1 MAETA
6 SLKRPHEDT
15 EETKET
21 TNGSERVEVRQSGYF
36 FLIYLTLQ
44 NLPFEFFDRRC
55 WVLGTNLNVTNQKCR

>member
-36 FLIYLTLQ
+36 SCLLDIVKLAF
-44 NLPFEFFDRRC
+44 
-55 WVLGTNLNVTNQKCR
+55 

>member
-21 TNGSERVEVRQSGYF
+21 ANGSERVEVRQSGYF
-36 FLIYLTLQ
+36 FSCLLDIVKLA
-44 NLPFEFFDRRC
+44 F
-55 WVLGTNLNVTNQKCR
+55 

>member
-21 TNGSERVEVRQSGYF
+21 TNGSERVEVRQPGYF
-36 FLIYLTLQ
+36 FFLFT
-44 NLPFEFFDRRC
+44 
-55 WVLGTNLNVTNQKCR
+55 